1 MLMKNGHGKLDRF
14 DRAILANLQENALI
28 SVSELAEKVG
38 LTSTPCWRRIQKLE
52 EGGVI
57 RKRVTLLNP
66 KSLNLG
72 VTVFIAVRTNEH
84 RFEWFEEFH
93 KVVSAIPEVVDF
105 YRVAGSTDYLIKVV
119 VSDIEGY
126 DSIYKALIKGA
137 DLADVTSMFVIE
149 EIKHTTA
156 LPLSHV

>member
-1 MLMKNGHGKLDRF
+1 MKGDSEKLDRF
-14 DRAILANLQENALI
+14 DRQILQLLQQDATM

-38 LTSTPCWRRIQKLE
+38 LTPTPCWRRIQKME
-52 EGGVI
+52 QRGI
-57 RKRVTLLNP
+57 IKQRVAVLDP
-66 KSLNLG
+66 KQLNLG
-72 VTVFIAVRTNEH
+72 VTVFIAVRTRQH
-84 RFEWFEEFH
+84 RFDWFESFH
-93 KVVSAIPEVVDF
+93 KLVSAIPEVVDF
-105 YRVAGSTDYLIKVV
+105 YRVAGSTDYLMKVV

-126 DSIYKALIKGA
+126 DNLYKTLIKGS

>member
-1 MLMKNGHGKLDRF
+1 MAPGSW
-14 DRAILANLQENALI
+14 IALI
-28 SVSELAEKVG
+28 VRFWR
-38 LTSTPCWRRIQKLE
+38 TSRKTHDFRLGTRREGGPDFHPCWRRIQKLE
-52 EGGVI
+52 ESGVI
-57 RKRVTLLNP
+57 QKRVTLFNP

-84 RFEWFEEFH
+84 RFGWFEEFH

-105 YRVAGSTDYLIKVV
+105 YRVAGSTDYLIKVA

-126 DSIYKALIKGA
+126 DGIYKTLIKGA

-156 LPLSHV
+156 LPLTHA